1 MKDPYTKKGVIHKL
15 CHEIFLHDRWQH
27 KQRKTKYFQNGKQS
41 IFKMEN
47 KIMANLTFIYN
58 KFKVQ

>member
-15 CHEIFLHDRWQH
+15 CHETFLHDRWQH
-27 KQRKTKYFQNGKQS
+27 NQTKTKYFQNKT
-41 IFKMEN
+41 
-47 KIMANLTFIYN
+47 MANLTFIYN